1 MASSTS
7 GTGSGGSCNEAYEC
21 LFVGDTSTD
30 SYPRLHL
37 SPVPSVEDDE
47 GDEVNH
53 ENERILSSIDQ
64 DDSGEEVELNSIAP
78 GTTTTVTMIDPNHGV
93 SSPSKNQFDEEVT
106 DVTYVVRKHYENFET
121 IDWLKDL
128 MRNRIR
134 HRNLR
139 AQRRDGWRQRFT
151 FWFDAWSGWICVL
164 LVGVSAGL
172 VAGFVDIGAK
182 WMSHWRTGV
191 CTPAFW
197 LNREQCCWGSRDV
210 EFDDVHSEICEY
222 WKSWSEIFGMN
233 ELSVSAWF
241 FRYFMF
247 IFWSVIYSVFIV
259 CLVVGSA
266 PYASGSGIPEI
277 KTILSGFIMYGYLGK
292 WTFFIK
298 SIGMIFAT
306 SAGLIVGKEGPFVH
320 ISCCC
325 GNLFSKL
332 FPKYGHNEARKR
344 EILSAAAATGV
355 SVAFGAPIGGILF
368 GLEEISYYFPYKTLW
383 RTFFCCMIGALV
395 VRTINPYG
403 NGHEIQFPVEYNVPW
418 ATFEVV
424 PFICLGIIGGLWGT
438 LFIKTNIRWLKYKK
452 TSRIGQYPRAE
463 VIILTLITAIIC
475 YPNLYLR
482 LTMPELIR
490 RLVGQCRVD
499 DHMDLCDYE
508 RDKPIGT
515 ATAKLYAALAGPG
528 IHRAIWQLFWALIV
542 QITLIVFT
550 IGTKIPSGLI
560 IPSISIGAIAGRL
573 IGIITEQI
581 AFRNQHL
588 AILRHECGVSNEHC
602 VTPGLYAVV
611 GACAFLGGVSR
622 MTVSLVV
629 IMSEVTGGLSYIVPL
644 MVTALAAKWVG
655 DAFGEGIYEENVKLS
670 GYPYLENRE
679 SFRFT
684 LKAGEAV
691 RANRSDETVPLA
703 CIIQD
708 GMTIAQIDKLLHRH
722 PHSIYPVIIS
732 EDFPCIVGQVQRRDL
747 LAVLKSRKIQSTQ
760 IQSKPSLNRKFSVV
774 SMSNLLNKS
783 GQPSS
788 LGMRR
793 ASLALQSSKILKLHK
808 LVDRAPIIVT
818 DQTPMEAV
826 VDMFRKLGCRQI
838 FVTKN
843 GRLHGILTRKDIIRL
858 MHEANV
864 SKNLEH

>member
-1 MASSTS
+1 MASSSTS
-7 GTGSGGSCNEAYEC
+7 SSGGSERKLAR
-21 LFVGDTSTD
+21 D
-30 SYPRLHL
+30 SPLDNRARFNL
-37 SPVPSVEDDE
+37 SPVPSMDGDEDDN
-47 GDEVNH
+47 VKY
-53 ENERILSSIDQ
+53 ENQRDHPNLDDIDAE
-64 DDSGEEVELNSIAP
+64 SGEEVDLTGGAQGS
-78 GTTTTVTMIDPNHGV
+78 TTAVTMLDNNDDVRIGFGKKYNND
-93 SSPSKNQFDEEVT
+93 QVT
-106 DVTYVVRKHYENFET
+106 NVTYVVRKHYENFET

-134 HRNLR
+134 QRNLR
-139 AQRRDGWRQRFT
+139 AQRRQSCKKRLI
-151 FWFDAWSGWICVL
+151 FWYDAWSGWICVL
-164 LVGVSAGL
+164 LVGVSAGI

-191 CTPAFW
+191 CTSAFW
-197 LNREQCCWGSRDV
+197 LNREQCCWASRDV
-210 EFDDVHSEICEY
+210 EYDEVHNEICKY
-222 WKSWSEIFGMN
+222 WRSWSDIFGIDKTT
-233 ELSVSAWF
+233 VSAWF
-241 FRYFMF
+241 FGYFMF
-247 IFWSVIYSVFIV
+247 IFWSVIYAAFIV
-259 CLVVGSA
+259 VLVVGSA

-332 FPKYGHNEARKR
+332 FPKYGNNEARKR

-355 SVAFGAPIGGILF
+355 SVAFGSPIGGILF

-418 ATFEVV
+418 ATFEVI
-424 PFICLGIIGGLWGT
+424 PFIGLGILGGLWGA
-438 LFIKTNIRWLKYKK
+438 LFIKTNINWLKYKK
-452 TSRIGQYPRAE
+452 TNHIGRYPRAE
-463 VIILTLITAIIC
+463 VIVLTLITAIFC
-475 YPNLYLR
+475 YPNSYLR

-490 RLVGQCRVD
+490 RLVGQCHLD

-508 RDKPIGT
+508 RDKPIAT
-515 ATAKLYAALAGPG
+515 ATAKLYAAVAGPG
-528 IHRAIWQLFWALIV
+528 LHRAIWQLFWALIV
-542 QITLIVFT
+542 QITLVIFT

-581 AFRNQHL
+581 AFKNQHL

-644 MVTALAAKWVG
+644 MVTALTAKWVG
-655 DAFGEGIYEENVKLS
+655 DAFGEGIYEEYVKLS
-670 GYPYLENRE
+670 GYPYLKSRE
-679 SFRFT
+679 SFPFT
-684 LKAGEAV
+684 LKAGEAI
-691 RANRSDETVPLA
+691 RANRSGENPPLA
-703 CIIQD
+703 CIMQD
-708 GMTIAQIDKLLHRH
+708 GMTISRIDTMVRQH

-732 EDFPCIVGQVQRRDL
+732 EDFPCLVGQIQRRDL
-747 LAVLKSRKIQSTQ
+747 LAVLKSRKMQLTYTQ
-760 IQSKPSLNRKFSVV
+760 TKPLLNRKISVV

-793 ASLALQSSKILKLHK
+793 ASLALQASKILQLHK

-818 DQTPMEAV
+818 DQTPMEVV

-843 GRLHGILTRKDIIRL
+843 GRLQGILTRKDIIRL

-864 SKNLEH
+864 SRKFEQ

>member
-1 MASSTS
+1 MASSSS
-7 GTGSGGSCNEAYEC
+7 GLTERK
-21 LFVGDTSTD
+21 LIHVPSTD
-30 SYPRLHL
+30 NHARFNL
-37 SPVPSVEDDE
+37 SPVPSVGDDDEDEDDAF
-47 GDEVNH
+47 DH
-53 ENERILSSIDQ
+53 QTRRDYPDIDQ
-64 DDSGEEVELNSIAP
+64 DDSGEEVDLGGNP
-78 GTTTTVTMIDPNHGV
+78 LDTTTTVTM
-93 SSPSKNQFDEEVT
+93 FDHDHEVT
-106 DVTYVVRKHYENFET
+106 NASDRKQDNGQMTNVAYVVHKHYENFQT

-139 AQRRDGWRQRFT
+139 AQRRQSWRKRLA

-164 LVGVSAGL
+164 LVGISAGL
-172 VAGFVDIGAK
+172 VAGFVDVGAK

-210 EFDDVHSEICEY
+210 TFDDVHNELCS
-222 WKSWSEIFGMN
+222 SWQTWSAIFGMD
-233 ELSVSAWF
+233 ELLVSAWF

-247 IFWSVIYSVFIV
+247 IFWSVIYATFIV
-259 CLVVGSA
+259 ILVVGSA

-292 WTFFIK
+292 WTFLIK

-332 FPKYGHNEARKR
+332 FPKYGNNEARKR

-368 GLEEISYYFPYKTLW
+368 SLEEISYYFPYKTLW
-383 RTFFCCMIGALV
+383 RTFLCCMIGALV
-395 VRTINPYG
+395 VRIINPYG

-418 ATFEVV
+418 AIFEVI
-424 PFICLGIIGGLWGT
+424 PFIGLGALGGLWGT

-475 YPNLYLR
+475 YPNNYLR

-490 RLVGQCRVD
+490 RLVGQCHVE
-499 DHMDLCDYE
+499 DHMDLCDYQ

-515 ATAKLYAALAGPG
+515 ATAKLYAAFAGPG
-528 IHRAIWQLFWALIV
+528 LHRAIWQLFWALIV
-542 QITLIVFT
+542 QVILIIFT
-550 IGTKIPSGLI
+550 IGIKVPSGLI
-560 IPSISIGAIAGRL
+560 VPSISIGAIAGRL

-581 AFRNQHL
+581 AFQNQHL
-588 AILRHECGVSNEHC
+588 AILRRECGVSNEHC

-644 MVTALAAKWVG
+644 MISALTAKWVG

-684 LKAGEAV
+684 LKAGEAI
-691 RANRSDETVPLA
+691 RANRSGEPIPLA
-703 CIIQD
+703 CIYQD
-708 GMTIAQIDKLLHRH
+708 GMTIAQIDLLVRRH
-722 PHSIYPVIIS
+722 PHSIYPVVIS

-747 LAVLKSRKIQSTQ
+747 LAVLKSRKTQ
-760 IQSKPSLNRKFSVV
+760 LTFTHTKPLLNRKVSVV

-783 GQPSS
+783 GQPST

-793 ASLALQSSKILKLHK
+793 ASIALQASKTLQLHK
-808 LVDRAPIIVT
+808 LVDRAPILVT

-826 VDMFRKLGCRQI
+826 IDMFRKLGCRQI

-843 GRLHGILTRKDIIRL
+843 GHLQGILTRKDIIRL

-864 SKNLEH
+864 SDKFER

>member
-1 MASSTS
+1 MAFST
-7 GTGSGGSCNEAYEC
+7 GGSSSSGNANERK
-21 LFVGDTSTD
+21 LQRDIPTD
-30 SYPRLHL
+30 SCVRLYL
-37 SPVPSVEDDE
+37 SPVPSVE
-47 GDEVNH
+47 GDEDEDVDDDH
-53 ENERILSSIDQ
+53 QSQAALSIVEQ
-64 DDSGEEVELNSIAP
+64 DDSGEEVELTSVTP
-78 GTTTTVTMIDPNHGV
+78 GTATTVTIVDTNHGV
-93 SSPSKNQFDEEVT
+93 SNPSKTQYDEEVT

-139 AQRRDGWRQRFT
+139 AQRRASWRQRFI

-164 LVGVSAGL
+164 LVGLSAGL

-197 LNREQCCWGSRDV
+197 LNREQCCWGSREV
-210 EFDDVHSEICEY
+210 EFDHVHSELCEH
-222 WKSWSEIFGMN
+222 WNTWSQIFDMN

-247 IFWSVIYSVFIV
+247 IFWSVIYSGFIV

-298 SIGMIFAT
+298 SIGMIFVT

-332 FPKYGHNEARKR
+332 FPKYGNNEARKR

-424 PFICLGIIGGLWGT
+424 PFICLGILGGLWGT

-463 VIILTLITAIIC
+463 VVILTLITAFIC

-499 DHMDLCDYE
+499 NHMDLCDYE
-508 RDKPIGT
+508 REKPTGT
-515 ATAKLYAALAGPG
+515 ATSKLYSALAGPG

-542 QITLIVFT
+542 QITLVIFT

-560 IPSISIGAIAGRL
+560 VPSISIGAIAGRL

-581 AFRNQHL
+581 AYQNQHL

-691 RANRSDETVPLA
+691 RASRSDETVPLA

-708 GMTIAQIDKLLHRH
+708 GMTIAQIDRLLHRH

-747 LAVLKSRKIQSTQ
+747 LAVLKSRKTQSPQ
-760 IQSKPSLNRKFSVV
+760 IQSKPLLNRKYSVV

-793 ASLALQSSKILKLHK
+793 ASIALQASKILKLHK

-858 MHEANV
+858 MQEANI
-864 SKNLEH
+864 SKKLEH